1 SCYYGYG
8 GPINKF
14 MSHSAWVPL
23 GKLSYSAYLL
33 HWMVIVYFTG
43 MQQTGWLYTSFPQVL
58 LVNCLPA
65 IAMTYFF
72 SLIWATALEFSFG
85 RVISGLT

>member
-1 SCYYGYG
+1 
-8 GPINKF
+8 
-14 MSHSAWVPL
+14 
-23 GKLSYSAYLL
+23 
-33 HWMVIVYFTG
+33 
-43 MQQTGWLYTSFPQVL
+43 L

-85 RVISGLT
+85 RAQDVLLKTLASTLFSSKAPTKKVPLTDLTDDEPKIGAHHNLDAT